1 MKKELDFWEKI
12 EDNVEKSIYREKN
25 MSKQVLLIV
34 NPNAGKGKVQKRIP
48 EIKKD
53 LEKTGYKVDI
63 INTKKKFSAK
73 DIIKTYNKKTDI
85 IICCGGDGT
94 VNDLVNG
101 IMELEEKPKISFIP
115 LGTVN
120 DFARTIGLSRK
131 KYFKQEIFKKY
142 IKKEC
147 DIGKFNKKYFNY
159 VAAFGAFTPVSY
171 VTNQKLKKCFG
182 KFAYFIVAVKYFFK
196 IRTYEINLNIDGKK
210 IEKEC
215 IYGSV
220 SNSKS
225 IGGFQWFRKRDIAI
239 DDGKFEV
246 LLINKPKRKIQYLSI
261 VFDILLKRYQSKNF
275 FYKQGSKI
283 QLSSDKSLSWTIDG
297 EFGGRAK
304 QVEINNCKEA
314 VTFIVPK

>member
-1 MKKELDFWEKI
+1 
-12 EDNVEKSIYREKN
+12 

-34 NPNAGKGKVQKRIP
+34 NPKAGKGDVQKRIP
-48 EIKKD
+48 EIKED
-53 LEKTGYKVDI
+53 FIKTGYNVDI
-63 INTKKKFSAK
+63 INTQRRNPIKN
-73 DIIKTYNKKTDI
+73 IIKGYEKKIDI

-94 VNDLVNG
+94 VNDLVSCV
-101 IMELEEKPKISFIP
+101 MEMDEKPEISFIP

-131 KYFKQEIFKKY
+131 KYFKTGILNKY
-142 IKKEC
+142 SKQKS
-147 DIGKFNKKYFNY
+147 DVGKFNKRYFNY
-159 VAAFGAFTPVSY
+159 VAAFGAFTAVSY

-182 KFAYFIVAVKYFFK
+182 KLAYFIVGIKYFFK
-196 IRTYEINLNIDGKK
+196 IKSYKVKLNIDGEK

-225 IGGFQWFRKRDIAI
+225 IGGFQWFRKRDMAI

-246 LLINKPKRKIQYLSI
+246 LLINTPKHKIQYLAI
-261 VFDILLKRYQSKNF
+261 VFDILFKRYQSKNF
-275 FYKQGSKI
+275 FYKQGSEI
-283 QLSSDKSLSWTIDG
+283 QINSDKSLLWTVDG
-297 EFGGRAK
+297 EFAGRAK
-304 QVEINNCKEA
+304 ETKIKNCKEA